1 MKQLYLKCIILA
13 ILSLINITASAY
25 DCSVSGI
32 YYNLDNTN
40 NTASVTFRN
49 SFYNSYRGIKT
60 IPSTIT
66 RRGIT
71 YSVTSIG
78 DDAFRECTNLT
89 SVTIPN
95 SVTSI
100 GKDTFSGCGLTSVT
114 IPSSVTS
121 IGEYVFAG
129 CSDLTSITIPSS
141 VTSIGKGTFY
151 DCSGLTSID
160 IPSSVTSIGDYAFNQ
175 CTGLTSVTIP
185 NSVTS
190 IGDYAFYYCTGLT
203 SIEIPSSVTSIGL
216 SAFYGCSAL
225 IKVKIFDITS
235 WCNISFSDNPLCYA
249 HNLYINNELVSD
261 LIIPSSVTSIGNH
274 AFWGCSGLKSVEIP
288 NSVVS
293 IGELAFGECSGLKS
307 VEIPNSVVSIGLLA
321 FAGCSGLTSVTI
333 PNSVTS
339 IGDDAFWNWSDM
351 KSLKSVTSYITD
363 VFKTGKGA
371 FSGNPT
377 DATLYVPKG
386 LVDTYKATEDWNRF
400 SNIVEMSDSKLGDVN
415 NDGSTDISDV
425 VSLVNGILSSS
436 ETDDSYDVNGD
447 GNVDISDVVALVNMI
462 LGQ

>member
-1 MKQLYLKCIILA
+1 ML
-13 ILSLINITASAY
+13 NIFM
-25 DCSVSGI
+25 G
-32 YYNLDNTN
+32 
-40 NTASVTFRN
+40 
-49 SFYNSYRGIKT
+49 
-60 IPSTIT
+60 
-66 RRGIT
+66 
-71 YSVTSIG
+71 
-78 DDAFRECTNLT
+78 
-89 SVTIPN
+89 
-95 SVTSI
+95 
-100 GKDTFSGCGLTSVT
+100 
-114 IPSSVTS
+114 
-121 IGEYVFAG
+121 
-129 CSDLTSITIPSS
+129 
-141 VTSIGKGTFY
+141 
-151 DCSGLTSID
+151 
-160 IPSSVTSIGDYAFNQ
+160 
-175 CTGLTSVTIP
+175 
-185 NSVTS
+185 
-190 IGDYAFYYCTGLT
+190 CTGLT

-216 SAFYGCSAL
+216 SAFYGCSGL

-293 IGELAFGECSGLKS
+293 IGELAF
-307 VEIPNSVVSIGLLA
+307 
-321 FAGCSGLTSVTI
+321 AGCSGLTSVSI

-425 VSLVNGILSSS
+425 ISLVNGILSSS

-447 GNVDISDVVALVNMI
+447 GNVDIIDVVALVNMI